1 MHSRRSRYGDL
12 SQRYELLNTTIDGK
26 GGLRAEHT
34 FPNIGTMR
42 RSKVLTVDDEPKIRK
57 IVTSYLQQEGF
68 DVSEAEDG
76 PSAVEMAERLN
87 PDVIIL
93 DVMLPGFDGIETL
106 RQIRTKSDVYV
117 IMLTARSEETDKLIG
132 LSVGADDYVTKPFS
146 TRELVARVK
155 AVLRRSRQTS
165 ARTSDQITV
174 GPLTLDNTTR
184 IVTVDGA
191 PVDLTALEF
200 DLLGALASAPGRV
213 YSRGQLIEKVWG
225 WDFFGDERLVD
236 VHIRKVRQK
245 IGDDPTDPRFIAT
258 VRGVGYRFVDP
269 S

>member
-1 MHSRRSRYGDL
+1 MPRIL
-12 SQRYELLNTTIDGK
+12 
-26 GGLRAEHT
+26 
-34 FPNIGTMR
+34 
-42 RSKVLTVDDEPKIRK
+42 VVDDEPKIRK
-57 IVTSYLQQEGF
+57 IVTSYLKQEGF
-68 DVSEAEDG
+68 DVSEATDG
-76 PSAVEMAERLN
+76 PSAVEMAERFD

-93 DVMLPGFDGIETL
+93 DVMLPGFDGIEAL

-146 TRELVARVK
+146 SRELVARVK
-155 AVLRRSRQTS
+155 AVLRRSRQGNDPG
-165 ARTSDQITV
+165 SDRITV

-184 IVTVDGA
+184 IVTVDDE

-225 WDFFGDERLVD
+225 WDFFGDERIVD
-236 VHIRKVRQK
+236 VHVRKIRQK
-245 IGDDPTDPRFIAT
+245 IGDDPAEPRFIST

>member
-1 MHSRRSRYGDL
+1 MSRIL
-12 SQRYELLNTTIDGK
+12 
-26 GGLRAEHT
+26 
-34 FPNIGTMR
+34 
-42 RSKVLTVDDEPKIRK
+42 VVDDEPKIRR
-57 IVTSYLQQEGF
+57 IVASYLQQEGF
-68 DVSEAEDG
+68 EVSEAGDG
-76 PSAVEMAERLN
+76 PSAVEMAERLD

-93 DVMLPGFDGIETL
+93 DVMLPGFDGIEAL

-146 TRELVARVK
+146 ARELVARVK
-155 AVLRRSRQTS
+155 AVLRRSRQGSQPETD
-165 ARTSDQITV
+165 RITV
-174 GPLTLDNTTR
+174 GSLTLDEATR
-184 IVTVDGA
+184 VVTVDGA
-191 PVDLTALEF
+191 PIDLTALEF
-200 DLLGALASAPGRV
+200 DLLGALAASPGRV

-236 VHIRKVRQK
+236 VHVRKIRQK
-245 IGDDPTDPRFIAT
+245 IGDDPVDPRFIAT

>member
-1 MHSRRSRYGDL
+1 MSRIL
-12 SQRYELLNTTIDGK
+12 
-26 GGLRAEHT
+26 
-34 FPNIGTMR
+34 
-42 RSKVLTVDDEPKIRK
+42 VVDDEPKIRK

-68 DVSEAEDG
+68 DVSEATDG
-76 PSAVEMAERLN
+76 PSAVEMAERFD

-93 DVMLPGFDGIETL
+93 DVMLPGFDGIEAL

-155 AVLRRSRQTS
+155 AVLRRSRQS
-165 ARTSDQITV
+165 NGSESDRITV
-174 GPLTLDNTTR
+174 GPLTLDNTAH
-184 IVTVDGA
+184 IVTVDGTA
-191 PVDLTALEF
+191 VDLTALEF
-200 DLLGALASAPGRV
+200 ELLGALASAPGRV

-225 WDFFGDERLVD
+225 WDFFGDERIVD
-236 VHIRKVRQK
+236 VHVRKIRQK
-245 IGDDPTDPRFIAT
+245 IGDDPAEPRFIST